1 MKIPID
7 KLEKDLL
14 VSIVEEFVLRDG
26 TDYGA
31 VEIEFDNK
39 VDEFLRKLRTEE
51 YFICFDAVTDSL
63 TIKLKSKTLLI
74 YFQ

>member
-31 VEIEFDNK
+31 AEIEFDNK
-39 VDEFLRKLRTEE
+39 VDEVLRKLRTEE
-51 YFICFDAVTDSL
+51 YFISFDAVTESC
-63 TIKLKSKTLLI
+63 TIKLNA
-74 YFQ
+74 

>member
-39 VDEFLRKLRTEE
+39 VDEVLRKLRTEE
-51 YFICFDAVTDSL
+51 YFISFDPVTESC
-63 TIKLKSKTLLI
+63 TIKLEA
-74 YFQ
+74 

>member
-31 VEIEFDNK
+31 AEIEFDNK
-39 VDEFLRKLRTEE
+39 VDEVLL
-51 YFICFDAVTDSL
+51 SL
-63 TIKLKSKTLLI
+63 IHI
-74 YFQ
+74 

>member
-7 KLEKDLL
+7 KLENDLL

-39 VDEFLRKLRTEE
+39 VDEVLRKLRTEE
-51 YFICFDAVTDSL
+51 CFISFDAVTESC
-63 TIKLKSKTLLI
+63 TIKLKA
-74 YFQ
+74 